1 MHHLANF
8 STVLNPCVR
17 ADDFRD
23 LFEPKIFNVSEVL
36 LSYSGFLVASEDAE
50 KGVVLQELH

>member
-36 LSYSGFLVASEDAE
+36 LSYSGFLVPCE
-50 KGVVLQELH
+50 KQ